1 MSSGRGDDNRAKWMD
16 RLTTFALAFILAI
29 IVWVV
34 AVQRQNPIVTI
45 LISGVPVSIQNH
57 PPDLDFAEQQPPLP
71 TTVDV
76 RVRGPQGTLN
86 TLTPS
91 DFTAIIDLAGAK
103 PGSQEIPIQVNTN
116 VANVKI
122 LNVYPEMVVVQL
134 VRKVAK
140 ETKVVANL
148 IGNPPFGFIA
158 STPIITPTTVIV
170 KGPEPR
176 VEKVLRA
183 EIAVRLTD
191 AREDVKITDYVTLRD
206 ENGRVVSGL
215 EVEPPT
221 VSVLVPIEQRQ
232 GFAEKTIL
240 PKIKGQPAPNYR
252 ITGITVEPTTVTLFG
267 DPDTLNEMPPF
278 VETEPV
284 DISGATEDVEARAFL
299 ILPSSVAMVGN
310 LAVVVHVHIEPI
322 EGSLTMTL
330 RPVIQGLNPELAV
343 ESISPETIDVIL
355 QGPLPIL
362 LSLTADENVRAVLNL
377 SGLEEGAHTV
387 VPMLILPEGVTVQT
401 VLPESVQVTI
411 ITHPTPTPAP
421 TEPVLRSSS
430 PTPSPTPTPSSTPAP
445 TKENS

>member
-1 MSSGRGDDNRAKWMD
+1 MSNGRSESLRARWMD
-16 RLTTFALAFILAI
+16 RLATFILALI
-29 IVWVV
+29 LAVIVWVV
-34 AVQRQNPIVTI
+34 AVQRENPVVTI
-45 LISGVPVSIQNH
+45 IISGVPVSIQNH
-57 PPDLDFAEQQPPLP
+57 PPDLDFAEQQPGLP

-91 DFTAIIDLAGAK
+91 DFTAIIDLANAQPGA
-103 PGSQEIPIQVNTN
+103 QDIPIQVNTN
-116 VANVKI
+116 VANVKV
-122 LNVYPEMVVVQL
+122 LNVYPEEVVVQL

-140 ETKVVANL
+140 KTRVVANL

-158 STPIITPTTVIV
+158 SSPIITPTQVIV
-170 KGPEPR
+170 KGPEPK
-176 VEKVLRA
+176 VEKVVRA

-206 ENGRVVSGL
+206 ENGLVVSGL
-215 EVEPPT
+215 DVEPPT

-267 DPDTLNEMPPF
+267 DPATLNEMPPF

-284 DISGATEDVEARAFL
+284 DISGATEDIEERAFL

-310 LAVVVHVHIEPI
+310 LTVVVHVRIDPI

-330 RPVIQGLNPELAV
+330 RPVIQGLNPDLAV
-343 ESISPETIDVIL
+343 ESVSPETIDVIL
-355 QGPLPIL
+355 QGPLPVL

-377 SGLEEGAHTV
+377 SSLEEGAHTV
-387 VPMLILPEGVTVQT
+387 IPVLILPEGVTVQT

-411 ITHPTPTPAP
+411 IARPTPAPTP
-421 TEPVLRSSS
+421 TEPVLRAS
-430 PTPSPTPTPSSTPAP
+430 SPTPTPDTSTPTP
-445 TKENS
+445 TPAQ